1 MIIDFRVQNFKNLVD
16 VSFTPQWVNV
26 IIGPNGCGKSSLL
39 QAIDFLR
46 GFFMSSIELY
56 LQEKGWDYKDLP
68 NLRHTSKTI
77 QWDLT
82 AELDADEQG
91 VGKGKYQYSVRL
103 SPRRYLSIGSE
114 KLFYT
119 APDGMS
125 EELLSRQGRKVEILN
140 RKTTEHESSKSYRV
154 PASIIS
160 TLDSS
165 YDKAKYPELLHF
177 RRWVEGFRYFLIW
190 DPKILRTPDRGKH
203 SELGRS
209 GEHLA
214 PLLALLKQRSPDDF
228 SRLMQRIRRLF
239 PHVSDISVTGG
250 RSWGWRNI
258 RLHERYGQRDVA
270 FNSQQMSDG
279 VLRFLAVSNL
289 LYLDHP
295 PSLIMFEEPEDGL
308 HPQLIRE
315 VIQILRE
322 LTLRKPPKRSQVIF
336 TSHSPYV
343 LDEFYDHPEEV
354 FVMDRPKP
362 QAEATLFQLSMASQ
376 LAAVKDTFSH
386 SLGEAWF
393 SGLIGGTAGVK
404 TR

>member
-1 MIIDFRVQNFKNLVD
+1 MIQYFHVKNFKNLVD
-16 VSFTPQWVNV
+16 VNFEPQWVNV
-26 IIGPNGCGKSSLL
+26 ILGPNGCGKSSLL

-56 LQEKGWDYKDLP
+56 LHEKGWVYKDLP

-82 AELDADEQG
+82 AALDADDQG
-91 VGKGKYQYSVRL
+91 VGNGKYQYTIRL

-114 KLFYT
+114 KLIFT
-119 APDGMS
+119 APGGNA
-125 EELLSRQGRKVEILN
+125 EVLLSRQGRRVEILN
-140 RKTTEHESSKSYRV
+140 RKTSKHEYSQSYRV

-160 TLDSS
+160 TLDFSS
-165 YDKAKYPELLHF
+165 DKAKYPELLHF

-190 DPKILRTPDRGKH
+190 DPKVLRNPDRGKH
-203 SELGRS
+203 NELGQS
-209 GEHLA
+209 GEHLP
-214 PLLALLKQRSPDDF
+214 PLLALLKQRSPDNF
-228 SRLMQRIRRLF
+228 NKLMQRLRRLF
-239 PHVSDISVTGG
+239 PYVSDISVTGG
-250 RSWGWRNI
+250 RSWGWRSI
-258 RLHERYGQRDVA
+258 RLHERHDKQDVA

-279 VLRFLAVSNL
+279 VLRFLAVSSL

-295 PSLIMFEEPEDGL
+295 PNLIMFEEPEDGL

-315 VIQILRE
+315 VIMILRE
-322 LTLRKPPKRSQVIF
+322 LTLRKPPNRSQVIF
-336 TSHSPYV
+336 TTHSPYV

-362 QAEATLFQLSMASQ
+362 QAEATLLQLSKASQ
-376 LAAVKDTFSH
+376 LADVKDAFSH

-393 SGLIGGTAGVK
+393 SGLIGGTAGLK
-404 TR
+404 AK